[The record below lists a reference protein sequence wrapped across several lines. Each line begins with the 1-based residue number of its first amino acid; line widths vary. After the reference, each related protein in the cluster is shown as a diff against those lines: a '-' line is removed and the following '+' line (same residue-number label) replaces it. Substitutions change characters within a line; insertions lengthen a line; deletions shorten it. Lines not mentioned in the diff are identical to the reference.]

1 VNMRGA
7 TITEAR
13 KQLVAAG
20 MRLLEEGLAART
32 WGNLSLRVSDSTMLI
47 TPRGIPYPSI
57 RENMLPLVDIYS
69 GEWNGPLKPSGER
82 GLHRAIYAARPDVH
96 AIVHTHQF
104 AASACAAARH
114 SLPSSEGEIP
124 CAAYALPGTQR
135 LARATCASLSTGSA
149 ALIAN
154 HGVVVTGATLEDA
167 FARARKIEAAAADFF
182 MRQSLNTLPAPPDSP
197 WNPDDLVRT
206 TLGDGTSVVVSRAPY
221 TLAWASRG
229 RSLPAVLDDLAQI
242 VGVRV
247 PVVRRWPERS
257 PGRVVLFVKDRGL
270 LIRDTDAEAI
280 AMVVEKAARAAIC
293 AESIGGAVKIPP
305 LEAALMRLVYRTSYA
320 KIAAIKTDY
329 PS

>member
-1 VNMRGA
+1 MTGA
-7 TITEAR
+7 TITESR

-32 WGNLSLRVSDSTMLI
+32 WGNLSLRVSESTMLI
-47 TPRGIPYPSI
+47 TPSGIPYPSI
-57 RENMLPLVDIYS
+57 RENMLALVDIYS
-69 GEWNGPLKPSGER
+69 GEWSGPLKPSGER

-114 SLPSSEGEIP
+114 SLPSSDGEIP

-135 LARATCASLSTGSA
+135 LAQAVCTVLSTGRA

-154 HGVVVTGATLEDA
+154 HGAVAAGATLEEA
-167 FARARKIEAAAADFF
+167 FDTVRNIETAAADFF
-182 MRQSLNTLPAPPDSP
+182 VQQSHNKLPARPDAP
-197 WNPDDLVRT
+197 WNPRDIERT
-206 TLGDGTSVVVSRAPY
+206 ALNDGAPVLLSTAPY

-229 RSLPAVLDDLAQI
+229 RRLPAVLDDLAQI

-270 LIRDTDAEAI
+270 LIQDPDAEAI

-320 KIAAIKTDY
+320 KKAAIKTDY